1 MENDT
6 ITFFIIG
13 LLILTLY
20 WTIRGLVQIFQ
31 RHNAILVVLY
41 IIILFPIAFCHML
54 ILGMFASSKKERMI
68 KAVQDKVEFD
78 QLVEEKK
85 EKKMIQK
92 AKDKVK
98 FDKLVEEEKNK

>member
-1 MENDT
+1 MISDT
-6 ITFFIIG
+6 AFLVLGF
-13 LLILTLY
+13 LLLTLY

-31 RHNAILVVLY
+31 RHNAILVILY
-41 IIILFPIAFCHML
+41 IVFLFPIAYLHML
-54 ILGMFASSKKERMI
+54 ILGIFASSKKERML

-85 EKKMIQK
+85 DERMIK
-92 AKDKVK
+92 EAKDKAQ

>member
-1 MENDT
+1 MDDSSLST
-6 ITFFIIG
+6 IGFIIVV
-13 LLILTLY
+13 LTIY

-31 RHNAILVVLY
+31 RHNVILVVLY
-41 IIILFPIAFCHML
+41 IVFLFPIAYCHML
-54 ILGMFASSKKERMI
+54 ILGMFASSKKERML

-85 EKKMIQK
+85 EEKMIKK
-92 AKDKVK
+92 AKDKVQ

>member
-13 LLILTLY
+13 FLILTLY

-41 IIILFPIAFCHML
+41 IIILFPIAYCHML
-54 ILGMFASSKKERMI
+54 ILGMFASSKKERML
-68 KAVQDKVEFD
+68 KAVQDKVQFD
-78 QLVEEKK
+78 KLVEEEK
-85 EKKMIQK
+85 EKEMIKK
-92 AKDKVK
+92 AKDKVE

>member
-1 MENDT
+1 MDDSSIST
-6 ITFFIIG
+6 IGFIIFV
-13 LLILTLY
+13 LTIY

-41 IIILFPIAFCHML
+41 IIILFPIAYCHML

-68 KAVQDKVEFD
+68 
-78 QLVEEKK
+78 
-85 EKKMIQK
+85 QK
-92 AKDKVK
+92 AKDKVQ

>member
-1 MENDT
+1 MDDSSLST
-6 ITFFIIG
+6 IGFIIVV
-13 LLILTLY
+13 LTIY

-31 RHNAILVVLY
+31 RHNVILVVLY
-41 IIILFPIAFCHML
+41 IVFLFPIAYCHML
-54 ILGMFASSKKERMI
+54 ILGMFASSKKERML

-92 AKDKVK
+92 AKDKVQ